1 MKKTVFMT
9 VVLFT
14 CTFFGIA
21 ASPAVGTWDCV
32 ASVDQDYPFTLV
44 ITEVDG
50 QLQGTAKATSG
61 DGGPVEKIKLENG
74 VLSFTV
80 ESASVGSIDF
90 EATLDGESMKGTL
103 ESYDFGGEFTG
114 KLRK

>member
-1 MKKTVFMT
+1 MKKSLLMT
-9 VVLFT
+9 IILLT
-14 CTFFGIA
+14 CFAFGFA

-50 QLQGTAKATSG
+50 QLQGTAEAASG
-61 DGGPVEKIKLENG
+61 DGGPVENIKLENG

-80 ESASVGSIDF
+80 ESPSVGSIDF
-90 EATLDGESMKGTL
+90 EATLDGDSMKGTL